1 MKNGADVGA
10 GQTPRAKPESF
21 RGRELS
27 ASLTVKDIRNSLAW
41 YRDVVGFT
49 VRKEF
54 ERDGVLRAVSLKAG
68 AVAILITQDDGA
80 KGLDRV
86 KGDGFSLRITTAQNI
101 DEVADRIKQ
110 RGGVLD
116 SEPAD
121 AMGMRVF
128 RLHDP
133 DGFRF
138 VISSEPPAG

>member
-1 MKNGADVGA
+1 MTNGVEGRADRI
-10 GQTPRAKPESF
+10 PRAQPESL

-27 ASLTVKDIRNSLAW
+27 ASLTVKDIRKSLAW

-80 KGLDRV
+80 KGLERV
-86 KGDGFSLRITTAQNI
+86 KGDGFSLRITTAQNV

-116 SEPAD
+116 SEPTD
-121 AMGMRVF
+121 ALGMRVF

-133 DGFRF
+133 DGFRL
-138 VISSEPPAG
+138 VISSEPPIG

>member
-1 MKNGADVGA
+1 MTNGAAGDA

-80 KGLDRV
+80 KGLDRL

-116 SEPAD
+116 SEPAN
-121 AMGMRVF
+121 ATGMRVF
-128 RLHDP
+128 LLRDP
-133 DGFRF
+133 
-138 VISSEPPAG
+138 EPPAG